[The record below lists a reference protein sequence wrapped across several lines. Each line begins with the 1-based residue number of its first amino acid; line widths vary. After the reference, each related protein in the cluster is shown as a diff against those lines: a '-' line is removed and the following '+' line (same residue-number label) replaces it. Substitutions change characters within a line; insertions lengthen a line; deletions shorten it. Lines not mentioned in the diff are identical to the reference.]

1 MQGLYVY
8 YYSILQMEKKKKQ
21 RSKEVRNL
29 PKVSQ
34 LAQGVLEFESPV
46 YPIPKPQ
53 TLNDYDVFLHSN
65 YLSQCR
71 ALG

>member
-1 MQGLYVY
+1 MCTIS
-8 YYSILQMEKKKKQ
+8 SILQMEKKKKKKQ

-34 LAQGVLEFESPV
+34 LAQGVLEFEPPV
-46 YPIPKPQ
+46 YPVPKPQ
-53 TLNDYDVFLHSN
+53 TLSDHDVFLHSN
-65 YLSQCR
+65 YPLQCR